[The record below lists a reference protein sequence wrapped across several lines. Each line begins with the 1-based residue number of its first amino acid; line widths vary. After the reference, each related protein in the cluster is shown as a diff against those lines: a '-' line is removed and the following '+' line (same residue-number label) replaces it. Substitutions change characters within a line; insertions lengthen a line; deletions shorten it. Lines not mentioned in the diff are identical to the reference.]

1 MRRVWLCLTSLPTAS
16 IRYTHV
22 ISPLN
27 FLFSMISNPCSLS
40 IYQVLQSLSHLC
52 GPLLDMLQYVCIC
65 LERQLKKQ
73 SLVCEKNGK

>member
-1 MRRVWLCLTSLPTAS
+1 
-16 IRYTHV
+16 
-22 ISPLN
+22 
-27 FLFSMISNPCSLS
+27 MISNPCSLS